1 VKFTPTPLAGAWL
14 VSLEPH
20 TDERGFFA
28 RVWCAEEFA
37 ARKLDTRVAQC
48 SLSFNQRRGT
58 LRGMH
63 WQAAPHEETKVVR
76 CVRGALHDVIIDLRP
91 DSATYTRHFAA
102 ELSAENRLALYVPAG
117 FAHGFQ
123 TLADDTEILYQI
135 SEFYAPEAGRGVR
148 WNDPAFGIRWPIA
161 GPLLSERDRSYP
173 DFVPERRQ

>member
-1 VKFTPTPLAGAWL
+1 MKFTPTPLAGAWL